1 MDFKKTEP
9 MTTTTL
15 TGTDPALL
23 VEGEAGLETASDPG
37 EQAKEGDDFDYGF
50 FVRALAETEEHK
62 KKPRPR
68 LCDEEEIRR
77 LNVLEA
83 EGKGVWVTVGEF
95 SGESGISRSL
105 IKKKI
110 RQGRLKVKKIP
121 YQGSKTGFRYM
132 VWVENPWL
140 KGKVLIARRNRIVEM
155 NVTHSMLATLHKMSK
170 INDETYN
177 KILSNE
183 GTKFTVTFV
192 VPVRTL
198 HDLFKNS
205 VVHHG

>member
-1 MDFKKTEP
+1 MDLKKMEVTEP
-9 MTTTTL
+9 MMTTL

-23 VEGEAGLETASDPG
+23 GEEEAGSPAAGDM
-37 EQAKEGDDFDYGF
+37 AKEEDDFDYGF
-50 FVRALAETEEHK
+50 FVRGLTETEERK
-62 KKPRPR
+62 KKPR
-68 LCDEEEIRR
+68 LCDEEEIAR
-77 LNVLEA
+77 LNALEA
-83 EGKGVWVTVGEF
+83 EGKGIWATVGEF

-132 VWVENPWL
+132 IWVENPWL
-140 KGKVLIARRNRIVEM
+140 KEKVLIARRNRIVEM

-170 INDETYN
+170 IDDETYN

-192 VPVRTL
+192 VPERTL

-205 VVHHG
+205 AVHHG